1 VIQEAKQTFGVG
13 KWWTAEGKRAIVDA
27 CVDDLLIGR
36 VDIAFNPDL
45 SPIWYAAIWTLDGHY
60 RHGNEVH
67 NLQVNPV
74 VKVQRTF
81 WLNVYQDGPGLLR
94 NTWEESLIEASR
106 EEKQPLCR
114 VEVKVDSFVG
124 DGLK

>member
-1 VIQEAKQTFGVG
+1 MIQEAKQTFGVG
-13 KWWTAEGKRAIVDA
+13 KWWTATGKRAIVDA
-27 CVDDLLIGR
+27 CVDGLLIGR
-36 VDIAFNPDL
+36 VDIAF
-45 SPIWYAAIWTLDGHY
+45 SPETSPHWYAAIWTLDGQY

-67 NLQVNPV
+67 NLQAHQV

>member
-1 VIQEAKQTFGVG
+1 VIQEAKQTFGPG
-13 KWWTAEGKRAIVDA
+13 QWWTADGKPAVVDA
-27 CVDDLLIGR
+27 MVDGLLVGR
-36 VDIAFNPDL
+36 IDIARCDATRPH
-45 SPIWYAAIWTLDGHY
+45 WYAAMWSIDGQY
-60 RHGNEVH
+60 RHGCDAD
-67 NLQVNPV
+67 NLRTSRG
-74 VKVQRTF
+74 VKIKRTF

>member
-1 VIQEAKQTFGVG
+1 MIQEAKQTFGVG
-13 KWWTAEGKRAIVDA
+13 KWWTTEGKRAIVDA
-27 CVDDLLIGR
+27 CVDGMLIGR
-36 VDIAFNPDL
+36 VDIAF
-45 SPIWYAAIWTLDGHY
+45 SPATSPLWYAAIWTLDGQY

-67 NLQVNPV
+67 NLQVNQV

>member
-1 VIQEAKQTFGVG
+1 MIAESKQTYGVG
-13 KWWTAEGKRAIVDA
+13 KWWTADGKPAVVDA
-27 CVDDLLIGR
+27 MVDGLLVGR
-36 VDIAFNPDL
+36 IDIARCDATRPH
-45 SPIWYAAIWTLDGHY
+45 WYAAIWTLDGQY